1 MTIQTGKRG
10 ELIRGDSRDDPV
22 ESSPVPFVYFSKT
35 QFKVLTEALKI
46 SPTIH
51 LGEEAFFCFVL
62 CFLELFSRGC
72 VPNLFQVKVQGRSI
86 AALSVLNEE
95 R

>member
-1 MTIQTGKRG
+1 MGKRG
-10 ELIRGDSRDDPV
+10 QLIRGDSRDDPV
-22 ESSPVPFVYFSKT
+22 ESSSVLFVYVSKT

-51 LGEEAFFCFVL
+51 LGEEAFFIL

-86 AALSVLNEE
+86 AALSVLNKE